1 VNARSVKADASG
13 DDPVPT
19 RRRPAHRPS
28 RVDEIVR
35 AGIRVFAAKGLAGA
49 TMAEVAEDCGMGP
62 GALYYHFAT
71 KEQLFAE
78 CVRSVAD
85 EIANITGHG
94 GAPPGSLPEVVRL
107 LYDWYAARPD
117 EARLFFLA
125 APGSTPEIAEMWA
138 EFVEEHVRDL
148 SRYVEHRPGAPG
160 RRGQPVSDLA
170 ARTAIGTAN
179 AAAMAW
185 LSGDLFGARAGRTGV
200 ADAVG
205 RVMLRLLPESPAGK
219 GPGGKGA
226 IDATG

>member
-1 VNARSVKADASG
+1 MNSGPAKAGPAG
-13 DDPVPT
+13 AGAEPGGG

-28 RVDEIVR
+28 RVDEVVQ
-35 AGIRVFAAKGLAGA
+35 AGIRVFARKGLAGA
-49 TMAEVAEDCGMGP
+49 TMAEVAEECGMGP

-85 EIANITGHG
+85 DVANITGHG

-107 LYDWYAARPD
+107 IYDWYAACPD
-117 EARLFFLA
+117 KARLFFLA
-125 APGSTPEIAEMWA
+125 APGSTPEIAQTWA

-148 SRYVEHRPGAPG
+148 SRYVNGADG
-160 RRGQPVSDLA
+160 RFRKASPVGDLA

-185 LSGDLFGARAGRTGV
+185 LSGDLFGKRPSRTTV

-205 RVMLRLLPESPAGK
+205 RVMLRLLPDRPEST
-219 GPGGKGA
+219 GA
-226 IDATG
+226 ARPSGSAA

>member
-1 VNARSVKADASG
+1 VNARPADADADAG
-13 DDPVPT
+13 AAEP
-19 RRRPAHRPS
+19 RRPAHRPS
-28 RVDEIVR
+28 RVDEVVQ
-35 AGIRVFAAKGLAGA
+35 AGIRVFAGKGLAGA
-49 TMAEVAEDCGMGP
+49 TMAEVAEECGMGP

-85 EIANITGHG
+85 DIAGITGHG

-117 EARLFFLA
+117 KARLFFLA
-125 APGSTPEIAEMWA
+125 APGSTPEIAQTWA

-148 SRYVEHRPGAPG
+148 SRYVDGGPAD
-160 RRGQPVSDLA
+160 RRRRDRLVSDLA

-185 LSGDLFGARAGRTGV
+185 LSGDLFGPRVSRATV

-205 RVMLRLLPESPAGK
+205 RVMLRLLPDGSEEPAG
-219 GPGGKGA
+219 
-226 IDATG
+226 